1 MSKAIFRYLRG
12 EINGFYLTNIHD
24 TLNHFISDIKEFF
37 VDFSKQQLDNDLM
50 TKETL
55 YNIGKFASIFLP
67 RRPISE
73 SISSLYL
80 TESKIVDGV
89 EYSERGLFNTE
100 TEYFNFYHTSEDE
113 TTDINELATETERSS
128 MVGEETLLGY
138 ISSLETDVLD
148 DYGKVR
154 PEKVLSTPPTD
165 VAYSDFYGNQF
176 LFLSEGNLTYTEI
189 NSSLYLELLKAL
201 QYIRYNGTSIKSLTD
216 IISILCPNGLVKI
229 HSIVVSLSSA
239 FIYVYY
245 IYDNTVD
252 VTNKEQRLSLL
263 NYLIETKFNQLVL
276 IEYMQE

>member
-55 YNIGKFASIFLP
+55 YNICKFASIFLP
-67 RRPISE
+67 RRPVSE

-80 TESKIVDGV
+80 TESKIVDDI

-113 TTDINELATETERSS
+113 TTDINELATVTERSS
-128 MVGEETLLGY
+128 MVGEETLIGY

-154 PEKVLSTPPTD
+154 PEKVLSTPPED

-176 LFLSEGNLTYTEI
+176 LFLSEGNMTYTEI

-229 HSIVVSLSSA
+229 QSIVVSTTSA

-245 IYDNTVD
+245 IYDSTVD

-276 IEYMQE
+276 IEYIQE